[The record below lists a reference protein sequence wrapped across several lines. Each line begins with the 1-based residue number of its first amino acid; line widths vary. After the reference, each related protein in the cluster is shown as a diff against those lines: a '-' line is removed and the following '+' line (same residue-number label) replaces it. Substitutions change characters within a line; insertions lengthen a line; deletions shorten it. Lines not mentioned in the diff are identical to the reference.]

1 MLSVSCLKKQ
11 AKKLLYRDWITHI
24 GAFFT
29 VFVSTSALATV
40 ASTIMVLSLEYTNIF
55 VYSLIFLSLL
65 TLLAALCI
73 PLYYG
78 LFVFEY
84 NAVNTDKTDIKDI
97 FYAFSTPER
106 YRRSFLTAFA
116 VFWRF
121 LVVFSV
127 PLFIFSELYLYLAG
141 ESQNFIQVAIGGY
154 DITYTY
160 LCVLLAVAFVI
171 SFLYF
176 TRYFT
181 AIYIVIECEDARVSK
196 CFFAAKIFNRK
207 CLSTLILVTLSYIP
221 LAVISVLTFGIL
233 FIIYTLP
240 VILITYFC
248 ISSHVCNDS
257 KLNRIITDFVF
268 DTNK

>member
-1 MLSVSCLKKQ
+1 MSISCFKKQ

-24 GAFFT
+24 GAFFA
-29 VFVSTSALATV
+29 VFVSTSALATA
-40 ASTIMVLSLEYTNIF
+40 ASTIMLLSLEYTNII

-65 TLLAALCI
+65 ILLAALCI

-78 LFVFEY
+78 LCVFEY
-84 NAVNTDKTDIKDI
+84 NAVNTSKTDIKDI

-106 YRRSFLTAFA
+106 YRRSFLTAFS
-116 VFWRF
+116 VIWRF
-121 LVVFSV
+121 LIVFSV
-127 PLFIFSELYLYLAG
+127 PLLILGEIYLYLAG
-141 ESQNFIQVAIGGY
+141 QSENFIQVAIGGY

-160 LCVLLAVAFVI
+160 LCVLLVIAFII

-181 AIYIVIECEDARVSK
+181 AIYIVIECEEARVSE

-207 CLSTLILVTLSYIP
+207 CLSTLILVALSYIP
-221 LAVISVLTFGIL
+221 LAVISVLSFGIL

-248 ISSHVCNDS
+248 ICSHVCNDT
-257 KLNRIITDFVF
+257 KLSRIISDFVF